1 MKKVW
6 LIILSCLMVFVFP
19 ACKKDVNLYNEG
31 IEVATTMEKM
41 VKSDDYFGLTVSLD
55 NDFQQIREEKLI
67 ANDYDTPIKVYS
79 ISIPNKDTY
88 LRETGVLE
96 TEEWANLSSEL
107 REQVKNTL
115 TDEFIFNTILN
126 SLISY
131 NNSYKEKVT
140 IFNLLVY
147 RKAIQDS
154 SLKSSIMYLYIFE
167 TGNPIIVLFSAS
179 NNKIDVEG
187 HFILSDELNSLS
199 SIRGMFEEYG
209 CEVNVVK

>member
-6 LIILSCLMVFVFP
+6 LIILSCLMFFVFP

-41 VKSDDYFGLTVSLD
+41 VKSDDYFGLTVSIHD
-55 NDFQQIREEKLI
+55 DFQRIREEKLI

-79 ISIPNKDTY
+79 ISIPNNDTY

-96 TEEWANLSSEL
+96 TEEWANLSNEL

-115 TDEFIFNTILN
+115 TDETIFNTILN

-154 SLKSSIMYLYIFE
+154 SLKSSIMYLYIF
-167 TGNPIIVLFSAS
+167 LYR
-179 NNKIDVEG
+179 
-187 HFILSDELNSLS
+187 FIN
-199 SIRGMFEEYG
+199 I
-209 CEVNVVK
+209 